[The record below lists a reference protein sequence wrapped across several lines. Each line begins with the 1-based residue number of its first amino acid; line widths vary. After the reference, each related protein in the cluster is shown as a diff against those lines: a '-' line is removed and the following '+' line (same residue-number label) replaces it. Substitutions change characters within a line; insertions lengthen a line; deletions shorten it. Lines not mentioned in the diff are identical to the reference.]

1 MSYKSTR
8 RQWVKLWVNEW
19 LDGTTRFKLTQRQRL
34 LWIDLL
40 ALAGRSR
47 WPGLIFAGYGENQ
60 SKIGYPLSW
69 LAGTLG
75 FEVTDLNNA
84 LLILQAQ
91 GHITL
96 ELRDESVIVGIVN
109 WEKYQSEYLRQ
120 KGYRKVTTKR
130 TSRLPV
136 EGEGDG
142 EGEKEVE
149 DTKAAT
155 TAAWTSIYFAGP
167 FGHSNFQT
175 VWLRNF
181 KGMKPDEYLTD
192 AMERTIQECGQRNI
206 KVPPQFF
213 EGKREVEKQD
223 AAAAN
228 RARVPL

>member
-19 LDGTTRFKLTQRQRL
+19 LDGTTRFKLTRTQRL

-47 WPGLIFAGYGENQ
+47 WPGLIFAGYGERQ
-60 SKIGYPLSW
+60 EKIGYPLSW

-130 TSRLPV
+130 TSRLLV
-136 EGEGDG
+136 EGEVDV
-142 EGEKEVE
+142 EGEREVE
-149 DTKAAT
+149 DTNTAA
-155 TAAWTSIYFAGP
+155 AAWTTLGFARP
-167 FGHSNFQT
+167 FGHKTFRELFLRRYKARGQGE
-175 VWLRNF
+175 WLT
-181 KGMKPDEYLTD
+181 ET
-192 AMERTIQECGQRNI
+192 MERVIQECERLKI
-206 KVPPQFF
+206 KVPPQFY
-213 EGKREVEKQD
+213 EAKRDVEKRENAQF
-223 AAAAN
+223 N
-228 RARVPL
+228 QRVPL